1 MVDKANRDL
10 DLMTDR
16 MLPPSGVYLFVGF
29 PGARVACCVGGSFF
43 VVVVDVARG
52 EIGGVLGPAVCRP
65 GSNDAESKV
74 GDDEMRTRLCN
85 DRQSA

>member
-1 MVDKANRDL
+1 
-10 DLMTDR
+10 
-16 MLPPSGVYLFVGF
+16 MLVLV
-29 PGARVACCVGGSFF
+29 F

-74 GDDEMRTRLCN
+74 GDDEMRTRREYFATTVSLIFVGAVVSPLSVA
-85 DRQSA
+85 RRKGLSAGFVACVDGDMVD